1 MNDNTRSALAEAIG
15 TFFFVFIGGGSII
28 ADQITGS
35 GLISIAI
42 AHGLALSIAV
52 SATMNV
58 SGGHINP
65 AVTIGFL
72 VAGKI
77 EASKAITYVIA
88 QLVGATI
95 AGFLLLSFFPAEAGA
110 AVHLGTPAL
119 GAGISVTKGL
129 GIEILTTFFLM
140 WGIIG
145 TAAGNKV
152 PGGLGGFGVGLTLGL
167 VILATG
173 PLTGAALNPARHFG
187 TAIASGYFDNIW
199 IYWVGPIL
207 GGIIGINL
215 LLKILSP
222 DDKK

>member
-1 MNDNTRSALAEAIG
+1 MSDNTRSALAEAIG

-28 ADQITGS
+28 IHQMTGS

-52 SATMNV
+52 SATMNI

-77 EASKAITYVIA
+77 EAGKAGTYIVA
-88 QLVGATI
+88 QLLGAAL
-95 AGFLLLSFFPAEAGA
+95 AGYLLLGFFPADAGA
-110 AVHLGTPAL
+110 AVNLGTPAL
-119 GAGISVTKGL
+119 GEGVSPTMGL
-129 GIEILTTFFLM
+129 GIEIVTTFFLM

-145 TAAGNKV
+145 TAAGNKA
-152 PGGLGGFGVGLTLGL
+152 PGGLGGFGVGLTLAL

-187 TAIASGYFDNIW
+187 TALAAGYFDNIW
-199 IYWVGPIL
+199 VYWLGPIT
-207 GGIIGINL
+207 GGIVGINL
-215 LLKILSP
+215 LLRILSP
-222 DDKK
+222 EDKE